1 MSIARCVSSAMKV
14 LEKASL
20 YSNNLSM
27 CMFIASLHLS
37 TKSLSSLASKMT
49 CNLLPVLQVF
59 FKEVEVSA
67 GVDEAR
73 LLVSVKLPV
82 PWVGGW
88 PNNPGAKT
96 CFFLKT
102 TAAGRSRFEDL
113 PSAFC
118 STEGRLAGAL
128 AENKR
133 QIWQSEHLICSM
145 ANNWLGL
152 CS

>member
-14 LEKASL
+14 LEKLSL

-27 CMFIASLHLS
+27 CMFLASLHLS
-37 TKSLSSLASKMT
+37 TKSSLSSLPSKMT

-82 PWVGGW
+82 P
-88 PNNPGAKT
+88 
-96 CFFLKT
+96 
-102 TAAGRSRFEDL
+102 
-113 PSAFC
+113 
-118 STEGRLAGAL
+118 
-128 AENKR
+128 
-133 QIWQSEHLICSM
+133 
-145 ANNWLGL
+145 
-152 CS
+152 